1 MLCGRSLAP
10 SRERWKKLTGVDLQ
24 SKFLSMVRRPT
35 LLSGLLVLFY
45 LALIG
50 TVSFSTFDHA
60 WSPSYFDDDD
70 DDFLPLI
77 TMRVPVV
84 TFDIVPPIPLSSPGA
99 PGFLLRSSA
108 RPLLLLGLSPLRA
121 PPLS

>member
-1 MLCGRSLAP
+1 MTGAECQR
-10 SRERWKKLTGVDLQ
+10 KLLG
-24 SKFLSMVRRPT
+24 MVRRRA

-70 DDFLPLI
+70 DDFLPLVTQQI
-77 TMRVPVV
+77 PVV
-84 TFDIVPPIPLSSPGA
+84 TFDILPLIPRSSPSA
-99 PGFLLRSSA
+99 PVLLPRSSA

>member
-1 MLCGRSLAP
+1 M
-10 SRERWKKLTGVDLQ
+10 TGVDWQRRL
-24 SKFLSMVRRPT
+24 LGMVRRRA

-70 DDFLPLI
+70 DDFLPLVTNRI
-77 TMRVPVV
+77 PVASFNV
-84 TFDIVPPIPLSSPGA
+84 LPPIPLASPSA
-99 PGFLLRSSA
+99 PVLPPRSSA
-108 RPLLLLGLSPLRA
+108 RLLLLLGLSPLRA